1 MLKERAN
8 ALKEQEV
15 QLGAML
21 AQLQMDKAKE
31 VMFVWHILF
40 YQTKS
45 QYMC

>member
-21 AQLQMDKAKE
+21 AQLQMEKAKE
-31 VMFVWHILF
+31 VMFGGHF
-40 YQTKS
+40 YSSKLNLNT
-45 QYMC
+45 